1 MDSRLASA
9 MLAAIASL
17 CAPPAQAVFRLYL
30 APDGDD
36 ARDGRSAAT
45 AIRSLARAD
54 ALLHRHAPREDVEV
68 RIAPGTYRGQ
78 QVVWTYLNGYRISFL
93 PTPGATARPVFDGGG
108 AAGTWFELRSAAG
121 ASKLLF
127 RYLTIS
133 NYWLGIDLVG
143 DRNDLAGGWNG
154 YNELRSLRFVRIG
167 GLYGIGPAPYSYAAV
182 RMINSRRNG
191 LYDNHFESIRNPA
204 EYSGYLHAVYVA
216 HGSGANRIER
226 NRFVA
231 VNGDAIRTRDGAD
244 GNWIV
249 GNAFDRAGK
258 RAAYSDWYC
267 IERCTLPRPECPSA
281 GNVFRDNRVGGGYYG
296 AIASTLSFG
305 ADDACGALGE
315 PRLIESG
322 TVRD

>member
-1 MDSRLASA
+1 MITRLAGA
-9 MLAAIASL
+9 TLAAVALL
-17 CAPPAQAVFRLYL
+17 CGPPAQAVFRLYL
-30 APDGDD
+30 AADGDD

-45 AIRSLARAD
+45 AIRTLARANR
-54 ALLHRHAPREDVEV
+54 LLQAHAPREDIEI

-78 QVVWTYLNGYRISFL
+78 QVLWTYLNGHRISFL
-93 PTPGATARPVFDGGG
+93 PTPGAGARPVFDGGG
-108 AAGTWFELRSAAG
+108 SAGTWFELRSAAG
-121 ASKLLF
+121 ASKLQF
-127 RYLTIS
+127 RYLTVT

-154 YNELRSLRFVRIG
+154 YNEVRNLRFVRIG
-167 GLYGIGPAPYSYAAV
+167 GRYGAGPAPYSYAAV
-182 RMINSRRNG
+182 RLINSRYNG
-191 LYDNHFESIRNPA
+191 LYDNHFESIENPG
-204 EYSGYLHAVYVA
+204 EYSGYLHAIYLA
-216 HGSGANRIER
+216 HGASANRIER

-244 GNWIV
+244 ANRMADNV
-249 GNAFDRAGK
+249 FDRAGK

-281 GNVFRDNRVGGGYYG
+281 GNVFRDNRVGDGYYG
-296 AIASTLSFG
+296 AVSSTLLFG
-305 ADDACGALGE
+305 ADDACGALAE